1 MTTTPDTPAA
11 PNASPL
17 PASLPRR
24 LLRLCL
30 ALGALLLVMYVVA
43 PFLVENIPAFQKY
56 AQTVERTGII
66 PGALY
71 YTDVP
76 QSSDAEMNNRDAVR
90 FLAPGRGKEEAKRKE
105 EKYK

>member
-1 MTTTPDTPAA
+1 MTSTPAA
-11 PNASPL
+11 SAAPDAFPP

-30 ALGALLLVMYVVA
+30 ALGALLLIMYVIA
-43 PFLVENIPAFQKY
+43 PFLVENIPAFNKY

-76 QSSDAEMNNRDAVR
+76 QSTDAEMNNRDAVR
-90 FLAPGRGKEEAKRKE
+90 FLAPGKGKEEAKRKE